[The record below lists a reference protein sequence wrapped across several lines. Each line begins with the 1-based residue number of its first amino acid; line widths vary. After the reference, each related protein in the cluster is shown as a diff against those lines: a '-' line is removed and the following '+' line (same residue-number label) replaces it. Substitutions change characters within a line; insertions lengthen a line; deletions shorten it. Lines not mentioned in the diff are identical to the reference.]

1 MPLLFQQIIPLQL
14 KGAKLFILVVK
25 EQSEKI
31 NKALYECCQINND
44 ANQR

>member
-25 EQSEKI
+25 EQSEKT